1 MCESVGGELAER
13 ARAVVAH
20 FKLCQILCI
29 IFCIFSASP
38 FFFLLCSRGISAR
51 TTN

>member
-20 FKLCQILCI
+20 FNYAR
-29 IFCIFSASP
+29 FCVLFFVYFQLLH
-38 FFFLLCSRGISAR
+38 FFFALLPGYFS
-51 TTN
+51 TDN